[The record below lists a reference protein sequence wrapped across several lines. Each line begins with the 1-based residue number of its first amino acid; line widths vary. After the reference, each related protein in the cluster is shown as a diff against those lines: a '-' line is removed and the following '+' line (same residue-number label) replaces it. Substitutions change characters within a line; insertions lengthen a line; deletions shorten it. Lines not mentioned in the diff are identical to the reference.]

1 MASRKPSGLDDIA
14 KLIAKAMK
22 SKSQQK
28 IRYEFAKQA
37 GIFGLNAPK
46 SAIAKK
52 AAQKAAASATK
63 RKPPRKGG
71 GAAGASVKRNPKPK
85 TPSGGAKIGRIA
97 KTKPERPAIDRYP
110 KGKSIAQ
117 TPSEQRAVERAAN
130 RYLKRSGGTPSG
142 GSRPTGSS
150 KPVDVKGSI
159 ISPPS
164 KASMRQPKP
173 SNRSYEADPTRRFE
187 RTPKKQQ
194 QKPRKGNQPKGTKP
208 SQGTKRSTTGFTQS
222 SSVKPKANMSVGKG
236 KAQVQRQA
244 KRDEARAKTEHISA
258 TIRSY
263 ETQNNARKLNEL
275 QAAVRN
281 AKTPQARNKATKALN
296 GFIYQLNKRK

>member
-1 MASRKPSGLDDIA
+1 MARTSGIGSGLDDLA

-22 SKSQQK
+22 SKPQQK
-28 IRYEFAKQA
+28 MRYEFAKKA
-37 GIFGLNAPK
+37 GVLGATSPKASSVIKNAGKK
-46 SAIAKK
+46 SGGRKAPAKK
-52 AAQKAAASATK
+52 AA
-63 RKPPRKGG
+63 G
-71 GAAGASVKRNPKPK
+71 PKV
-85 TPSGGAKIGRIA
+85 GRIA
-97 KTKPERPAIDRYP
+97 KTPVQRPAIDRFP

-117 TPSEQRAVERAAN
+117 TPSEQRATERAAN
-130 RYLKRSGGTPSG
+130 RYLKRSGGSSG
-142 GSRPTGSS
+142 GGSKPTGSS

-164 KASMRQPKP
+164 KATMRPPKP
-173 SNRSYEADPTRRFE
+173 SNKSYEADPTRRFE
-187 RTPKKQQ
+187 KTPKKQQ

-208 SQGTKRSTTGFTQS
+208 SQGTKKSKGGYTQS
-222 SSVKPKANMSVGKG
+222 SSVKPQANMSVGKG

-244 KRDEARAKTEHISA
+244 KADDARAKTTHISA

-263 ETQNNARKLNEL
+263 ETQNNARRLNEL

-296 GFIYQLNKRK
+296 GFIHQLNKRK